1 MTLRD
6 CTLFIR
12 SKDRYFGPDT
22 ELRLADLDLKDA
34 HVDRVKKWTD
44 MECKLVDQGWYTNTE
59 EDAMLES
66 ICTLRKT
73 LTP

>member
-12 SKDRYFGPDT
+12 SKDRYFGNDT

-34 HVDRVKKWTD
+34 HVDKVKKWTD
-44 MECKLVDQGWYTNTE
+44 MERELIDQGWYTNTE
-59 EDAMLES
+59 ENAISES
-66 ICTLRKT
+66 ICTFRKKLT
-73 LTP
+73 L